1 MIFTVGMIMFVIG
14 KFILEMNGGDL
25 AFGHISPLE
34 KGGVVLSI
42 TGLVLVL
49 VSLSLLTWRYLP

>member
-1 MIFTVGMIMFVIG
+1 MFVIG

-34 KGGVVLSI
+34 KGGVVLAI
-42 TGLVLVL
+42 AGLVLVL

>member
-1 MIFTVGMIMFVIG
+1 MIFTVGMIMFVTG
-14 KFILEMNGGDL
+14 KFILEMNGGGL
-25 AFGHISPLE
+25 FGDISPLE